1 MTARMTPARVM
12 LLTSALAALTAL
24 SAAPAWGQAESA
36 ETAPA
41 AAALPEPATEAT
53 APETAAPET
62 TAPEAAVDPAAA
74 ETAQGIGRVA
84 RAAFATAIEARE
96 PVDSIDSL
104 SNDHSR
110 VFFFTELVDLQGQ
123 SVVHRW
129 EHDGQVVA
137 EVPFEVGG
145 PRWRVYSTK
154 SLLPGST
161 GEWTATVV
169 DGQGNVLTSQRLR
182 YVAAAEPEPPAAPD
196 SGAP

>member
-1 MTARMTPARVM
+1 MTAGMTPARAM
-12 LLTSALAALTAL
+12 ILTSALAALTAL
-24 SAAPAWGQAESA
+24 AAVPARGQGESA
-36 ETAPA
+36 ETEPA
-41 AAALPEPATEAT
+41 AAALPEPAAEAAT
-53 APETAAPET
+53 AETSATAAEAGVETAAPS
-62 TAPEAAVDPAAA
+62 AV
-74 ETAQGIGRVA
+74 GRVA
-84 RAAFATAIEARE
+84 RAAFATAVEERE

-104 SNDHSR
+104 TNDHSR
-110 VFFFTELVDLQGQ
+110 VFFFTELVGLEGQ

-129 EHDGQVVA
+129 ELDGQVVA

-161 GEWTATVV
+161 GEWTVTVV